1 MGWDTPLLED
11 YAHLRSQ
18 DGGNG
23 KFLELSAPSVYGM
36 GVSMPV
42 KIGNNDFG
50 VELNHVYAYY
60 GVSSQTDIT
69 CQVSY
74 AHAILAWTPSF
85 SVSSSGSVSFG
96 GIGVQRET
104 FYGTPF
110 TLYHS

>member
-1 MGWDTPLLED
+1 
-11 YAHLRSQ
+11 
-18 DGGNG
+18 
-23 KFLELSAPSVYGM
+23 
-36 GVSMPV
+36 MPTD
-42 KIGNNDFG
+42 IGDSNFSFEID
-50 VELNHVYAYY
+50 HVYAYY

-85 SVSSSGSVSFG
+85 SVSSVGTVSFG